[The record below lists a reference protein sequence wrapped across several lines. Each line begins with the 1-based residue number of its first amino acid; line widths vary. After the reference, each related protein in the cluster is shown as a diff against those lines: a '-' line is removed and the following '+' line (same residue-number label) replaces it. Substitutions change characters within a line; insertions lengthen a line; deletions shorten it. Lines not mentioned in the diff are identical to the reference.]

1 MSRIHIVG
9 PSGSG
14 TSTLGAALARELAC
28 PHVDAD
34 TLFWMPTDPPFV
46 EQRPREARQVLLVQ
60 ALPANGRWIFS
71 GSATGWAGPV
81 EPLFD
86 LIVFLTLDPSTRM
99 ERLRRREIERYGERI
114 NRTGDMVE
122 ASAAFLKW
130 ALAYETAGLEQ
141 RSRATHEQWLAS
153 QAAPVLR
160 LDSSA
165 PLQDLVDAVL
175 SRCRAIG
182 VALRMAGGVRGCR
195 GQ

>member
-1 MSRIHIVG
+1 MSRLHILG
-9 PSGSG
+9 ASGSG
-14 TSTLGAALARELAC
+14 TSTLGAALAKRLAC

-46 EQRPREARQVLLVQ
+46 EQRPREARQALLVQ

-71 GSATGWAGPV
+71 GSATGWCAPV
-81 EPLFD
+81 EPFFD
-86 LIVFLTLDPSTRM
+86 LVVFLTLDPSTRM
-99 ERLRRREIERYGERI
+99 ERLLRREVERYGARLSG
-114 NRTGDMVE
+114 TGDMVQ

-130 ALAYETAGLEQ
+130 AQDYETAGPEQ
-141 RSRATHEQWLAS
+141 RSRVGHEQWLAS

-175 SRCRAIG
+175 SRCRALG
-182 VALRMAGGVRGCR
+182 VA
-195 GQ
+195 